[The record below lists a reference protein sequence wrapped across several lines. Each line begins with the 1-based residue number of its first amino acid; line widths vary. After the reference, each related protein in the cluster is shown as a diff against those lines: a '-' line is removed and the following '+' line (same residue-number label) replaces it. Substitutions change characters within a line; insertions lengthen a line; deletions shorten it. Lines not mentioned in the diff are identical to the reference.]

1 MDTAS
6 KTSTSVA
13 ALLAAEI
20 GEFITVAEAA
30 EILRV
35 TRQTIYNLANDGAF
49 GPVVRIKRSIRIPA
63 AAFRAYASPSTAAA
77 A

>member
-6 KTSTSVA
+6 QTPTKAA

-30 EILRV
+30 KLLRV
-35 TRQTIYNLANDGAF
+35 ADTTIYGLVADGAF
-49 GPVVRIKRSIRIPA
+49 GKVGRVGRTIRIPVA
-63 AAFRAYASPSTAAA
+63 GFRAYMTTFMAAA
-77 A
+77 

>member
-6 KTSTSVA
+6 DTPTSVA

-30 EILRV
+30 AMLRV
-35 TRQTIYNLANDGAF
+35 TRQTIYNLANGGAF
-49 GPVVRIKRSIRIPA
+49 GPVVRIGRAIRIPA
-63 AAFRAYASPSTAAA
+63 GAFRAYASPSTAAA
-77 A
+77 